1 MNRSTQ
7 HQSIVDQFVKR
18 GGIDTGPNNDMDVV
32 DDEDHPLTE
41 VKFVDWQVFV
51 GPPTIYDGDL
61 DDEIEVA
68 VLIEHGI
75 YVDDDQKGEIYAF
88 NKTLPECLTL
98 EVQPYE
104 RSAIW
109 LCLSVLADKCDSPAT
124 STALDELLVH
134 ASAAY
139 ARFGVFPNAP
149 KIPRLLSE

>member
-1 MNRSTQ
+1 MNRSPQ
-7 HQSIVDQFVKR
+7 HQSLVDQLVKR
-18 GGIDTGPNNDMDVV
+18 GGIDTGPSEDSDVV
-32 DDEDHPLTE
+32 DEDHPLTE

-51 GPPTIYDGDL
+51 GPPSDGDIEN
-61 DDEIEVA
+61 EIEVA
-68 VLIEHGI
+68 VLIEHEI
-75 YVDDDQKGEIYAF
+75 YVDDDQKDDIYAF
-88 NKTLPECLTL
+88 NETLPEGLIL

-109 LCLSVLADKCDSPAT
+109 LSLSVLADKCDSPAT

-149 KIPRLLSE
+149 KITRLLPE

>member
-7 HQSIVDQFVKR
+7 HQSVVDQLVKR
-18 GGIDTGPNNDMDVV
+18 GGIDTGPNKDMDVV
-32 DDEDHPLTE
+32 DDADHPLTE
-41 VKFVDWQVFV
+41 VKFVDWQVFI
-51 GPPTIYDGDL
+51 GPPSMGDGNL

-68 VLIEHGI
+68 VLIEHDI
-75 YVDDDQKGEIYAF
+75 YVDDDQKDDIYFF
-88 NKTLPECLTL
+88 NETLPEGLIL

-109 LCLSVLADKCDSPAT
+109 LSLSVLADKCDSPAT

-134 ASAAY
+134 AAAAY

-149 KIPRLLSE
+149 KIPRLLPE